1 VFPVNCLETLQMLP
15 RNGWV
20 MVQYLLEFSRNRDT
34 FEPMS
39 SRRKF
44 LKQLAMTGA
53 VLPVIPEVL
62 GAAARAESVLVMHT
76 NDFHSRMDPFPEK
89 HPKFGGQGGIAKL
102 STLIHGVRQ
111 ENKQTLLLDCGDIF
125 QGTPYFNVFGG
136 VAEIQWMNQAG
147 YDASTL
153 GNHDFDNGV
162 EKLASVLGHAQF
174 PVVNCNYRF
183 SGTALES
190 IIKPW
195 IVKQV
200 GRKRIGIT
208 GAGINPEGLIL
219 DRLCKGIVYQDPVK
233 AVQTAVDTLKSRER
247 CDAVIVLSHLGY
259 SYEGPQI
266 DDKKLAAATHGI
278 DLILGG
284 HTHTFLEQAEP
295 VRNAKG
301 KTVHVNQAGWAG
313 LKLGR
318 VAIEF

>member
-1 VFPVNCLETLQMLP
+1 M
-15 RNGWV
+15 
-20 MVQYLLEFSRNRDT
+20 ST
-34 FEPMS
+34 FENVS

-44 LKQLAMTGA
+44 LKQMALAGA
-53 VLPVIPEVL
+53 MLPAISEVL
-62 GAAARAESVLVMHT
+62 GAAARKEMLLVMHT

-102 STLIHGVRQ
+102 STLIHSVRQ
-111 ENKQTLLLDCGDIF
+111 DNKQTLLLDCGDIF

-136 VAEIQWMNQAG
+136 IAEIQWMNQAG
-147 YDASTL
+147 YDAGTL

-174 PVVNCNYRF
+174 PVVNCNYGF

-200 GRKRIGIT
+200 GHKRIGIT
-208 GAGINPEGLIL
+208 GLGINTEGLVL
-219 DRLCKGIVYQDPVK
+219 DRLCKGIVYHDPVK
-233 AVQTAVDTLKSRER
+233 AVQETVDLLRSKER

-301 KTVHVNQAGWAG
+301 KTVYVNQAGWAG
-313 LKLGR
+313 LKLGC
-318 VAIEF
+318 VAIQF

>member
-1 VFPVNCLETLQMLP
+1 
-15 RNGWV
+15 
-20 MVQYLLEFSRNRDT
+20 MVQYLLVFSRNRDT

-44 LKQLAMTGA
+44 LKQMALAGA
-53 VLPVIPEVL
+53 MLPAIPELL
-62 GAAARAESVLVMHT
+62 GAAARKETLLVMHT

-147 YDASTL
+147 YDAGTL

-174 PVVNCNYRF
+174 PVVNCNYTV

-190 IIKPW
+190 IVKPW

-208 GAGINPEGLIL
+208 GLGINPEGLIL
-219 DRLCKGIVYQDPVK
+219 DRLCKGIVYQDPIQ
-233 AVQTAVDTLKSRER
+233 AVQTVVDTLKSRER

-301 KTVHVNQAGWAG
+301 KTVYVNQAGWAG

>member
-1 VFPVNCLETLQMLP
+1 MFPVNCLETPQMLP

-76 NDFHSRMDPFPEK
+76 NDFHSRIDPFPDK
-89 HPKFGGQGGIAKL
+89 HPKFAGQGGIAKM
-102 STLIHGVRQ
+102 SSLIGSMRREH
-111 ENKQTLLLDCGDIF
+111 KQSLLLDCGDIF
-125 QGTPYFNVFGG
+125 QGTPYFNLFGG
-136 VAEIQWMNQAG
+136 IAEIQWMNQAG
-147 YDASTL
+147 YDACTL

-174 PVVNCNYRF
+174 PVVNCNYTVA
-183 SGTALES
+183 GTALES
-190 IIKPW
+190 IVKPW

-208 GAGINPEGLIL
+208 GVGINPEGLIL

-247 CDAVIVLSHLGY
+247 CDAVIVLSHLGF
-259 SYEGPQI
+259 SYEGRQI

-278 DLILGG
+278 EAILGG
-284 HTHTFLEQAEP
+284 HTHTFLEQAEALK
-295 VRNAKG
+295 NAHG
-301 KTVHVNQAGWAG
+301 KTVYVNQAGWAG
-313 LKLGR
+313 LQLGR
-318 VAIEF
+318 IEIQL